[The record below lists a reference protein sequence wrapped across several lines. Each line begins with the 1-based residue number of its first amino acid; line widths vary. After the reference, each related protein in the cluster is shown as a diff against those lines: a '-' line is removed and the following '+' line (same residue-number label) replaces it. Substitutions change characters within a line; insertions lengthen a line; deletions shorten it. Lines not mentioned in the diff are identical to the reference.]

1 MIWDIEIEKY
11 TMLCKSFLF
20 LSFRQQIARVFIQ
33 KDPCTS
39 AVFFQLMNLDFAFLK
54 MTFVFPF
61 LNGSLT
67 EYKSV
72 DSLFSF
78 ALKILFNCC

>member
-1 MIWDIEIEKY
+1 MQIFFIPEFQTANSKGFHTEGSMY
-11 TMLCKSFLF
+11 FSSFL
-20 LSFRQQIARVFIQ
+20 SV
-33 KDPCTS
+33 
-39 AVFFQLMNLDFAFLK
+39 LMNLDFAFLK